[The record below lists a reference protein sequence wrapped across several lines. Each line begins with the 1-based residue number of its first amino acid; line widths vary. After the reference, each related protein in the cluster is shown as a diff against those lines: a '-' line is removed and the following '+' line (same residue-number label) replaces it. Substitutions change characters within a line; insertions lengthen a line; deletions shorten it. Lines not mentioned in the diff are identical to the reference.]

1 MGGGGGGDNDG
12 LEVEGIH
19 DVRGSVEDIIEMR
32 GRSCVLAGRASFV
45 VGRVKIVAR
54 AAAFVAGVQSNFGGR
69 GAAIEMRRSGIRKYF
84 SEINSRNQYNQ

>member
-45 VGRVKIVAR
+45 VGRVKIVMR
-54 AAAFVAGVQSNFGGR
+54 AT
-69 GAAIEMRRSGIRKYF
+69 
-84 SEINSRNQYNQ
+84 